1 MTRPCLMLILNPW
14 RLFLLFF
21 ISGLALRFSIDKF
34 AFNKLIH
41 FAWKRTWFLFLPI
54 LFGIYIVVAP
64 QVWLELLEN
73 KEIDLSFLQ
82 FYPEYIVGSTHK
94 YSIQIPTWNHL
105 WYVVY
110 LMLYSLLLVPFSR
123 PLSSFMNGFG
133 GRFTKKIC
141 SSNLSVLWILLLGI
155 LPHLLFRFTLDPI
168 YPVTHDVINDWANH
182 AHSFTYFL
190 LGYLLAKDTFFW
202 NRISQI
208 AKPVLLLFIIL
219 IVVLSLAWQN
229 WDWVSKSEELLFFM
243 QFLRILYIW
252 VAILSLLI
260 LAQKFLNKP
269 SKLLTYM
276 TESIFSWYILHQ
288 TLIIVLGYWLTR
300 QHLSVGIEFVAL
312 TVCTFIGCFTLHELV
327 IRRFK
332 YIRPLF
338 GTKINKVKSY

>member
-1 MTRPCLMLILNPW
+1 
-14 RLFLLFF
+14 
-21 ISGLALRFSIDKF
+21 
-34 AFNKLIH
+34 
-41 FAWKRTWFLFLPI
+41 
-54 LFGIYIVVAP
+54 
-64 QVWLELLEN
+64 
-73 KEIDLSFLQ
+73 
-82 FYPEYIVGSTHK
+82 
-94 YSIQIPTWNHL
+94 
-105 WYVVY
+105 
-110 LMLYSLLLVPFSR
+110 
-123 PLSSFMNGFG
+123 
-133 GRFTKKIC
+133 
-141 SSNLSVLWILLLGI
+141 
-155 LPHLLFRFTLDPI
+155 
-168 YPVTHDVINDWANH
+168 VTHDVINDWANH

-219 IVVLSLAWQN
+219 IIVLSLAWQN

-260 LAQKFLNKP
+260 LAQKLLNKP